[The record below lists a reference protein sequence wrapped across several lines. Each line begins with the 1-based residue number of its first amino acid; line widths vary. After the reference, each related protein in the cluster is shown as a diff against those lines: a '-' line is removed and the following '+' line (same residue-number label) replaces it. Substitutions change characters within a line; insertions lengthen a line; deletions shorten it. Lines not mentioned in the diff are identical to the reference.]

1 MNPCDLLSFVGSAAY
16 FVLPDFNLVNGGM
29 FGYYSGMLSHMCR
42 FLSQK
47 FIAIGGSIISYF
59 RYMWVYNMYLSPM
72 LVDLGACMEAP
83 CTPLAA
89 RDRLVTFS
97 VTVGYIQ

>member
-1 MNPCDLLSFVGSAAY
+1 MDLTNVGCNRKSIY
-16 FVLPDFNLVNGGM
+16 
-29 FGYYSGMLSHMCR
+29 R
-42 FLSQK
+42 
-47 FIAIGGSIISYF
+47 IISYF
-59 RYMWVYNMYLSPM
+59 RYMWVYNMYLSQM

-89 RDRLVTFS
+89 RGRLVMFS

>member
-1 MNPCDLLSFVGSAAY
+1 MDLTNVGCNRKSI
-16 FVLPDFNLVNGGM
+16 N
-29 FGYYSGMLSHMCR
+29 R
-42 FLSQK
+42 
-47 FIAIGGSIISYF
+47 IISYF

-89 RDRLVTFS
+89 RDRLITFS
-97 VTVGYIQ
+97 VTVGYIQYPFWSIFL